1 MRTSIENHGY
11 QVYMTDV
18 RALNTVKD
26 FLAQHKDTM
35 SKGNRDRLIQE
46 ILRMHRKIR
55 RYEREHQELVD

>member
-1 MRTSIENHGY
+1 
-11 QVYMTDV
+11 MTDV

-26 FLAQHKDTM
+26 FLAQQKDTM

-55 RYEREHQELVD
+55 RYEREHQELVY